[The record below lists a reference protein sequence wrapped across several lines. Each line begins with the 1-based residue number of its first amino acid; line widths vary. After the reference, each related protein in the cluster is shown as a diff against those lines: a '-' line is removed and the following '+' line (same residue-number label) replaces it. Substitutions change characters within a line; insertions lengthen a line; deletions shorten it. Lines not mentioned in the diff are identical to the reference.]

1 MSISNEKLNQTQ
13 QVLKETKVDCWMIL
27 TRESIENND
36 PMLPFFYTGGVV
48 WVSAFM
54 FFASGRNVAIVGKHD
69 ADAVE
74 AEGVFAEVIPYV
86 QGIKKPLLKVLEEEQ
101 PRQIALDYSKDNTSA
116 DGLSHGLFCTL
127 QDMLAGTSFDG
138 QTISAEGL
146 IGKIKGQ
153 KTPTEIARIKR
164 AIDITEDYFNDLEG
178 FVRPGIKLEEVTEF
192 LHGKIAADGYG
203 FAWSRDHN
211 PSCTTG
217 PGMAASH
224 FAPAGK
230 TIEPGHCF
238 HIDFGIKTEGY
249 CSDLQRTWYLLRG
262 GESDAPDDVKTGF
275 RVAYEAIQAAAKIL
289 KPGVQGWQVDKVGRD
304 YLTSHG
310 YEEYQHA
317 LGHQVGVWAHDGGM
331 VLAPRWERYGEA
343 PNRKV
348 EAGNVFTLELEVM
361 TSAGFIG
368 LEEIVEVTESGC
380 RFLSKPQSELRL
392 INAAASR

>member
-1 MSISNEKLNQTQ
+1 
-13 QVLKETKVDCWMIL
+13 
-27 TRESIENND
+27 
-36 PMLPFFYTGGVV
+36 
-48 WVSAFM
+48 
-54 FFASGRNVAIVGKHD
+54 
-69 ADAVE
+69 
-74 AEGVFAEVIPYV
+74 
-86 QGIKKPLLKVLEEEQ
+86 
-101 PRQIALDYSKDNTSA
+101 
-116 DGLSHGLFCTL
+116 
-127 QDMLAGTSFDG
+127 
-138 QTISAEGL
+138 
-146 IGKIKGQ
+146 
-153 KTPTEIARIKR
+153 
-164 AIDITEDYFNDLEG
+164 
-178 FVRPGIKLEEVTEF
+178 
-192 LHGKIAADGYG
+192 
-203 FAWSRDHN
+203 
-211 PSCTTG
+211 
-217 PGMAASH
+217 MAASH